1 MLQNTNSN
9 IFPRLILGF
18 VAIGFVTV
26 LASLIVIKRID
37 NDVNAAH
44 RVYEQALYHLQEIQ
58 SVSDQ
63 AAQRLFGYLLSG
75 FEEELTIHRELLEA
89 LPAKF
94 DTFASAAM
102 LATPGEESPKE
113 SFLIIK
119 QNWQDFAR
127 KAEIVIV
134 DFQTNGI
141 VSQAKLLA
149 AEESLHQYQSLID
162 QLLEYEH
169 TRSQVAGLQ
178 FSQIIDDSH
187 LILLTSAL
195 VGLIALIMIATLMTK
210 QVKTLLDTQ
219 ERASEMQKNARVEQ
233 DRLAAELIQFIDTA
247 NAPIFGIDTKGQVNE
262 WNQKAAVLTQFSKDE
277 VMGRGLVAEFITEE
291 YKDSVGQVLGQA
303 LQGTETANFEFPLY
317 TKKGRRLEVLL
328 NATTRRDIDNNII
341 GVIGV
346 GQDITEQKNARV
358 EQDRLAVELIQFID
372 TANAPIFGIDTKG
385 QVNEWNQKAAVL
397 TQFSKDEVMG
407 RGLVAEFITEEY
419 KDSVG
424 QVLGQALQGTET
436 ANFEFPLYTKKGRR
450 LEVLLNATT
459 RRDIDNNIIGVIGV
473 GQDITELKNARVAE
487 DQLAKELTQF
497 INTANAPIFGID
509 AQGRIN
515 EWNQTAAK
523 ITGYKKE
530 DVLGENLVQEFITE
544 DYRESVKA
552 VLESALLG
560 IETSNY
566 EFPLYT
572 NLGVRLDLL
581 LNATTRRDT
590 DGEIVG
596 VIGVGQDISE
606 VKRAQAALRQAQKM
620 EVVGQLTG
628 GLAHDF
634 NNLLTVISG
643 NLNFLVD
650 ELDVV
655 STDVAEIID
664 DAQSAAKDGAE
675 LTHRLLA
682 FARQQVLEPQ
692 ETLVNDLILD
702 TSRLMSRTLGEDI
715 KISTALDSE
724 NPVVMVDQSQLES
737 ALMNL
742 CINSRDAMQSGG
754 SLAITSETTS
764 IDQSQVGELK
774 DLAPGKYVVISV
786 EDGGTGMSEKQ
797 IEQVFEPFYTTK
809 EPGKGSGLGLS
820 MVHGFVT
827 QSRGTVV
834 IESEQGAGSKIKL
847 YLPEVTASNTT
858 LPPSIETTFSNR
870 VASGR
875 EKILV
880 VDDEPRVRKT
890 AVRVLRK
897 LGYEVIEAA
906 SGDEALASME
916 KNKDIDLL
924 FSDIM
929 MPGGMNGREL
939 ASIVTKKYP
948 KVKIQLTSGYENVDV
963 TRNSIDAALPLL
975 KKPYD
980 REQLSIALRK
990 QLDGRP

>member
-44 RVYEQALYHLQEIQ
+44 RVYEQASYHLREIQ

-303 LQGTETANFEFPLY
+303 LQGTETANFEL
-317 TKKGRRLEVLL
+317 
-328 NATTRRDIDNNII
+328 
-341 GVIGV
+341 
-346 GQDITEQKNARV
+346 
-358 EQDRLAVELIQFID
+358 
-372 TANAPIFGIDTKG
+372 
-385 QVNEWNQKAAVL
+385 
-397 TQFSKDEVMG
+397 
-407 RGLVAEFITEEY
+407 
-419 KDSVG
+419 
-424 QVLGQALQGTET
+424 
-436 ANFEFPLYTKKGRR
+436 PLYTKKGRR

-963 TRNSIDAALPLL
+963 TKNSIDAALPLL

>member
-233 DRLAAELIQFIDTA
+233 DRLASELIQFIDTA

-328 NATTRRDIDNNII
+328 NAT
-341 GVIGV
+341 
-346 GQDITEQKNARV
+346 
-358 EQDRLAVELIQFID
+358 
-372 TANAPIFGIDTKG
+372 
-385 QVNEWNQKAAVL
+385 
-397 TQFSKDEVMG
+397 S
-407 RGLVAEFITEEY
+407 
-419 KDSVG
+419 
-424 QVLGQALQGTET
+424 
-436 ANFEFPLYTKKGRR
+436 
-450 LEVLLNATT
+450 

>member
-210 QVKTLLDTQ
+210 QVKTLLDSQ

-233 DRLAAELIQFIDTA
+233 DRLAA
-247 NAPIFGIDTKGQVNE
+247 
-262 WNQKAAVLTQFSKDE
+262 
-277 VMGRGLVAEFITEE
+277 
-291 YKDSVGQVLGQA
+291 
-303 LQGTETANFEFPLY
+303 
-317 TKKGRRLEVLL
+317 
-328 NATTRRDIDNNII
+328 
-341 GVIGV
+341 
-346 GQDITEQKNARV
+346 
-358 EQDRLAVELIQFID
+358 ELIQFID

>member
-44 RVYEQALYHLQEIQ
+44 RVYEQASYHLREIQ

-75 FEEELTIHRELLEA
+75 FEEELTLHRELLEA

-233 DRLAAELIQFIDTA
+233 DRLAIELIQFIDTA

-291 YKDSVGQVLGQA
+291 YRDSVGQVLGQA

-328 NATTRRDIDNNII
+328 NAT
-341 GVIGV
+341 
-346 GQDITEQKNARV
+346 
-358 EQDRLAVELIQFID
+358 
-372 TANAPIFGIDTKG
+372 
-385 QVNEWNQKAAVL
+385 
-397 TQFSKDEVMG
+397 S
-407 RGLVAEFITEEY
+407 
-419 KDSVG
+419 
-424 QVLGQALQGTET
+424 
-436 ANFEFPLYTKKGRR
+436 
-450 LEVLLNATT
+450 

>member
-1 MLQNTNSN
+1 MVSYARYNRPKLNPEAGLAHRGYANTLLRPAHVMSKTISN
-9 IFPRLILGF
+9 KVFFPRLIFGY
-18 VAIGFVTV
+18 ATIGLATV
-26 LASLIVIKRID
+26 LAAWFSINRIE
-37 NDVNAAH
+37 NQVNAAPI
-44 RVYEQALYHLQEIQ
+44 VYEQALFNLRKIE
-58 SVSDQ
+58 SLSND
-63 AAQRLFGYLLSG
+63 AAEELFSYLLSG
-75 FEEELTIHRELLEA
+75 GEEELAEYRQVVATI
-89 LPAKF
+89 PSDF
-94 DTFASAAM
+94 NTFASSAM
-102 LATPGEESPKE
+102 LSTPGEEP
-113 SFLIIK
+113 
-119 QNWQDFAR
+119 Q
-127 KAEIVIV
+127 
-134 DFQTNGI
+134 
-141 VSQAKLLA
+141 QAKFLA
-149 AEESLHQYQSLID
+149 IKRTWKSFTINAGIIIDEYQKSGVVPLADFTTLEKSFDQYQELVNLLI
-162 QLLEYEH
+162 EYEH
-169 TRSQVAGLQ
+169 AKAQDTQLQLKQIIGYSQLLLIIVAGVALAA
-178 FSQIIDDSH
+178 
-187 LILLTSAL
+187 LTS
-195 VGLIALIMIATLMTK
+195 VGVLMTRQVNGFVSRLQESHEDRSLA
-210 QVKTLLDTQ
+210 QVK
-219 ERASEMQKNARVEQ
+219 SE
-233 DRLAAELIQFIDTA
+233 RLAAELTQFIDTA
-247 NAPIFGIDTKGQVNE
+247 NAPIFGIDADGLINE
-262 WNQKAAVLTQFSKDE
+262 WNQTAAKITGFEKEDVLGQD
-277 VMGRGLVAEFITEE
+277 LVQGFITEE
-291 YKDSVGQVLGQA
+291 YRESVKAVLDNA
-303 LQGTETANFEFPLY
+303 LKGVESSNYEFPLY
-317 TKKGRRLEVLL
+317 TKNGDRVEVLL
-328 NATTRRDIDNNII
+328 NATTRLDVDRNII

-346 GQDITEQKNARV
+346 GQDIT
-358 EQDRLAVELIQFID
+358 D
-372 TANAPIFGIDTKG
+372 
-385 QVNEWNQKAAVL
+385 
-397 TQFSKDEVMG
+397 
-407 RGLVAEFITEEY
+407 
-419 KDSVG
+419 
-424 QVLGQALQGTET
+424 
-436 ANFEFPLYTKKGRR
+436 
-450 LEVLLNATT
+450 
-459 RRDIDNNIIGVIGV
+459 
-473 GQDITELKNARVAE
+473 
-487 DQLAKELTQF
+487 AK
-497 INTANAPIFGID
+497 
-509 AQGRIN
+509 
-515 EWNQTAAK
+515 
-523 ITGYKKE
+523 
-530 DVLGENLVQEFITE
+530 V
-544 DYRESVKA
+544 
-552 VLESALLG
+552 
-560 IETSNY
+560 
-566 EFPLYT
+566 
-572 NLGVRLDLL
+572 
-581 LNATTRRDT
+581 
-590 DGEIVG
+590 
-596 VIGVGQDISE
+596 
-606 VKRAQAALRQAQKM
+606 AQAALQQTQKM

-702 TSRLMSRTLGEDI
+702 TSRLMGRTLGEDI
-715 KISTALDSE
+715 RISTALASE

-834 IESEQGAGSKIKL
+834 IESEQGTGSKIKL
-847 YLPEVTASNTT
+847 YLPEVTLSKTT

-939 ASIVTKKYP
+939 AAIVTKKYP
-948 KVKIQLTSGYENVDV
+948 NVKIQLTSGYENVDV
-963 TRNSIDAALPLL
+963 TKNSIDAAHPLL

>member
-291 YKDSVGQVLGQA
+291 Y
-303 LQGTETANFEFPLY
+303 
-317 TKKGRRLEVLL
+317 R
-328 NATTRRDIDNNII
+328 
-341 GVIGV
+341 
-346 GQDITEQKNARV
+346 
-358 EQDRLAVELIQFID
+358 
-372 TANAPIFGIDTKG
+372 
-385 QVNEWNQKAAVL
+385 
-397 TQFSKDEVMG
+397 
-407 RGLVAEFITEEY
+407 
-419 KDSVG
+419 DSVG

>member
-210 QVKTLLDTQ
+210 QVKTLLDSQ

-291 YKDSVGQVLGQA
+291 YRDSVGQVLGQA

-328 NATTRRDIDNNII
+328 NAT
-341 GVIGV
+341 
-346 GQDITEQKNARV
+346 
-358 EQDRLAVELIQFID
+358 
-372 TANAPIFGIDTKG
+372 
-385 QVNEWNQKAAVL
+385 
-397 TQFSKDEVMG
+397 S
-407 RGLVAEFITEEY
+407 
-419 KDSVG
+419 
-424 QVLGQALQGTET
+424 
-436 ANFEFPLYTKKGRR
+436 
-450 LEVLLNATT
+450 

>member
-291 YKDSVGQVLGQA
+291 YRDSVGQVLGQA

-328 NATTRRDIDNNII
+328 NAT
-341 GVIGV
+341 
-346 GQDITEQKNARV
+346 
-358 EQDRLAVELIQFID
+358 
-372 TANAPIFGIDTKG
+372 
-385 QVNEWNQKAAVL
+385 
-397 TQFSKDEVMG
+397 S
-407 RGLVAEFITEEY
+407 
-419 KDSVG
+419 
-424 QVLGQALQGTET
+424 
-436 ANFEFPLYTKKGRR
+436 
-450 LEVLLNATT
+450 

>member
-328 NATTRRDIDNNII
+328 NAT
-341 GVIGV
+341 
-346 GQDITEQKNARV
+346 
-358 EQDRLAVELIQFID
+358 
-372 TANAPIFGIDTKG
+372 
-385 QVNEWNQKAAVL
+385 
-397 TQFSKDEVMG
+397 S
-407 RGLVAEFITEEY
+407 
-419 KDSVG
+419 
-424 QVLGQALQGTET
+424 
-436 ANFEFPLYTKKGRR
+436 
-450 LEVLLNATT
+450 